1 MPLLQNSSLQKAKA
15 GAISPVLSIKQV
27 KTRDFE
33 VSIDMKR
40 ESLNQENANSQGQ
53 QQTPNVPKLP
63 FEYN

>member
-1 MPLLQNSSLQKAKA
+1 MPLVQNISLQKAIA

-40 ESLNQENANSQGQ
+40 ESLNQENANSQVH
-53 QQTPNVPKLP
+53 QQTPDVPKLP
-63 FEYN
+63 FAYI